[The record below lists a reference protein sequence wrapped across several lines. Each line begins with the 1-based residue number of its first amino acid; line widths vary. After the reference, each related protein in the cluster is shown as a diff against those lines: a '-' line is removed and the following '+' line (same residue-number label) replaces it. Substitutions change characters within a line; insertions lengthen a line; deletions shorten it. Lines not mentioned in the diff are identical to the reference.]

1 MRNVRH
7 ADASGR
13 IWITSIPDDAP
24 DRHASMGIPIGP
36 PDLSELDL
44 PEDLAIRLHNAL
56 VERDILTW
64 RDFRR
69 NRQAVLGAVK
79 WALRADIQA
88 LEQLYRAEV
97 D

>member
-1 MRNVRH
+1 MKNVRH
-7 ADASGR
+7 TDASGR

-24 DRHASMGIPIGP
+24 ERHASMGLAIGP

-44 PEDLAIRLHNAL
+44 PEDLSIRLHNAL

-64 RDFRR
+64 EQFRR
-69 NRQAVLGAVK
+69 NRKAVLGALK
-79 WALRADIQA
+79 WALRADIQR